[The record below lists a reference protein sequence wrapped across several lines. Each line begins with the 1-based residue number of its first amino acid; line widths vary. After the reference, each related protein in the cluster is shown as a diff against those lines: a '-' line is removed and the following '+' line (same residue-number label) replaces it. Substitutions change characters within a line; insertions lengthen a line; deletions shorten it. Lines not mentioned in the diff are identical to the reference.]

1 MPKVSVI
8 VPVYK
13 VEPYIEKCICSLIN
27 QTLKDIEII
36 LVDDGSPDNC
46 GIICDKFAKQDSRI
60 IVIHK
65 ENGGLSDARNAGMK
79 VASGEF
85 LGFVDSDDYVS
96 QEMFEL
102 LYTACIDQKAEI
114 AGCDLAYVYE
124 NDNRVVSGST
134 GLTYVLSS
142 DEFYCRMMNTDGFL
156 RVGVWNK
163 IYKMELFHEVLF
175 PKGKLFEDIGTLYK
189 VIFKAQKTVYIS
201 KPCYM
206 YLKERTGAITTGNY
220 KSGDL
225 DRLEMGDSLVEYIKN
240 NRPQIIK
247 QVVAFKCV
255 NCNLSVAN
263 LMIKSDAVDTKIIKK
278 LQNEVR
284 QNILDILQSGI
295 QKKKKLQLILFAF
308 SFVFYKKLYQRIE
321 K

>member
-102 LYTACIDQKAEI
+102 LYTASKSR
-114 AGCDLAYVYE
+114 
-124 NDNRVVSGST
+124 NRG
-134 GLTYVLSS
+134 
-142 DEFYCRMMNTDGFL
+142 M
-156 RVGVWNK
+156 
-163 IYKMELFHEVLF
+163 
-175 PKGKLFEDIGTLYK
+175 
-189 VIFKAQKTVYIS
+189 
-201 KPCYM
+201 
-206 YLKERTGAITTGNY
+206 
-220 KSGDL
+220 
-225 DRLEMGDSLVEYIKN
+225 
-240 NRPQIIK
+240 
-247 QVVAFKCV
+247 
-255 NCNLSVAN
+255 
-263 LMIKSDAVDTKIIKK
+263 
-278 LQNEVR
+278 
-284 QNILDILQSGI
+284 
-295 QKKKKLQLILFAF
+295 
-308 SFVFYKKLYQRIE
+308 
-321 K
+321 